1 MSPSRLPVVWVVTLQ
16 SLGLAL
22 LLWAQAASHLNLW
35 LTLLVAVALLWLP
48 LLLVRSAPVDPAAAL
63 ENGQINQLSRELSQ
77 TTTQNALSA
86 AEVAYAVKQL
96 GERLRS
102 QLQAADSIVGNAQNM
117 IATEEQ
123 TSLLSQQTAGAA
135 LQVRQSSVR
144 AWPWCSK
151 PSPACTSSA
160 SAPVPARC

>member
-22 LLWAQAASHLNLW
+22 LLWAQAASHLSLW
-35 LTLLVAVALLWLP
+35 LTLLAAVALLWLP

-86 AEVAYAVKQL
+86 AEVAFAVKQL
-96 GERLRS
+96 GERLH
-102 QLQAADSIVGNAQNM
+102 
-117 IATEEQ
+117 
-123 TSLLSQQTAGAA
+123 
-135 LQVRQSSVR
+135 
-144 AWPWCSK
+144 
-151 PSPACTSSA
+151 
-160 SAPVPARC
+160 